1 MNPYDEL
8 NRHLQAWI
16 RWRRIRRGLTW
27 GLRGLTLGLLWS
39 LLWGAAGLGQGWF
52 IAAEF
57 AAFVTLLTLTVTL
70 VTGLVAALWPLPHLQ
85 AARDFDRAFHLRE
98 RVSTA
103 LELHRHP
110 GPTPNELRQ
119 QQLRDAL
126 SAARTINPRRSLP
139 LKMRPLEM
147 LLPLALALLLGVVY
161 SQSERS
167 FQAAQQAREAQKAI
181 QEQVENIEQL
191 LQKVENNPLLTEEQK
206 KALSAPLQQ
215 ALTDLKQTPSLESS
229 VSTLV
234 STGEKLQALTDPQA
248 AQTVQ
253 ALQQAGTQ
261 LAGQAGSP
269 LQSVGEQ
276 LSNGSPMAAAS
287 ELANLDLSQ
296 LSPEEAAQLT
306 EQLQQMAQL
315 AASSNPQLA
324 EQLNQT
330 AQALQNGNVVAAQ
343 QALRQA
349 AQTMAQAGEQQAL
362 NQAAAQSAAQMQ
374 QGAEQVI
381 AAGGGQP
388 AAQTGAGSSQNPQ
401 AGSGAGSGAGTGEH
415 PNAPSGE
422 TGPSPLP
429 QNNQPGDGG
438 ETTYEQ
444 IYAPDLLGGQGGPQ
458 VGLNSGSGQ
467 EGQVLGQAPASPGE
481 PGQSLVPYT
490 EVFGQYQ
497 ALNRRA
503 IESGQIPLEF
513 TEIIRSYFDSLKP

>member
-8 NRHLQAWI
+8 IRHLQAWI

-57 AAFVTLLTLTVTL
+57 AAFVTLLTLAVTL

-85 AARDFDRAFHLRE
+85 TARDFDRAFDLRE

-103 LELHRHP
+103 LELRRNP
-110 GPTPNELRQ
+110 GLVPDELRQ
-119 QQLRDAL
+119 RQLQDAL
-126 SAARTINPRRSLP
+126 SAARTINPQRSLP

-147 LLPLALALLLGVVY
+147 LLPLALALLLGMVY

-181 QEQVENIEQL
+181 QEQVETIEQL

-215 ALTDLKQTPSLESS
+215 ALTDLKQNPSLESS

-234 STGEKLQALTDPQA
+234 SAGEKLQALTDPQA

-261 LAGQAGSP
+261 LAGQEGSP

-276 LSNGSPMAAAS
+276 LANGSPMAAAS

-296 LSPEEAAQLT
+296 LSPEDAAQLA

-324 EQLNQT
+324 EQLNQA
-330 AQALQNGNVVAAQ
+330 AQALQNGDTAAAQ
-343 QALRQA
+343 QALNQA
-349 AQTMAQAGEQQAL
+349 AQTMAQAGQQQAM
-362 NQAAAQSAAQMQ
+362 NQAAGQAAAQMQ
-374 QGAEQVI
+374 QSAGQVI

-401 AGSGAGSGAGTGEH
+401 TGSGAGSGTGTRN
-415 PNAPSGE
+415 PNTQSGE
-422 TGPSPLP
+422 ASDSPLP

-458 VGLNSGSGQ
+458 VGLNSGTGQ
-467 EGQVLGQAPASPGE
+467 EGQVIGQAPASPGE

-490 EVFGQYQ
+490 EVFGQYE

-503 IESGQIPLEF
+503 IESGQIPFEF
-513 TEIIRSYFDSLKP
+513 TQIIRSYFDSLKP